1 MEKKISLEQLKNSPN
16 VAELLDPK
24 DLALIGD
31 QVVNG
36 YNIDEDSRSEWKST
50 IEKAMDIAKQ
60 IMEPK
65 SFPWPGAAN
74 IKMPIITKAC
84 IEYASRTLPEL
95 IQNDKIVKGIV
106 VGQDPE
112 GLKQLRCDRVSRYMS
127 YQLLTKSPDW
137 EEGTDSLLQTLPVLG
152 TVFKKTYYSETE
164 KRCKSEM
171 CVPENIVVNYNTQSL
186 ETSRRV
192 THTLVMYSNDIL
204 ERQRRGLYLDIPITE
219 LTSSDRAYTDDED
232 FPINILEQH
241 CYLDLDDDDYK
252 EPYIVLVHKESRKV
266 LRIVSRFKN
275 IEEKNGK
282 VVRIDADQYFTDYHF
297 IRSPD
302 GGFYSMGFGSLL
314 LPINT
319 TINTITNQLLD
330 SGTLSNTQGGFLGRG
345 LRIKN
350 GEVKVKMGEW
360 KVLDAASGTS
370 IKENIFPLPVRE
382 PSSTLLQLLQLM
394 LQEAK
399 DLSSTTDVL
408 LGKQPAQ
415 NVASGTIS
423 QLVDQGT
430 KVFAAI
436 NKRVYRGQK
445 KEYQKIY
452 DLNFKYLSNEEYRNV
467 LDDPEADVK
476 KDFEPESM
484 DIYPISDPTLSSEQ
498 QRISRASM
506 IQQLP
511 TVDRRAA
518 DEMVLE
524 AMQVEDSV
532 KKKLLPEPDPDAPP
546 PPEVQ
551 KIMAEIQQ
559 IQAEVAKISAEATL
573 SAEKVGI
580 EQIKTQVDAKESEAR
595 IQEAAARVWKM
606 QEDARHNRIKDQIQM
621 AKMQYEGAL
630 KDANLMS
637 SVNNDNHDKM
647 VEQARVMQDNKKIDI
662 DAMLRAKELEIK
674 EKQVK
679 SKGESQSSST
689 KKPSDEDILFTARL
703 KGMSVKKVKELL
715 NAN

>member
-1 MEKKISLEQLKNSPN
+1 MISLEKLQNSPN
-16 VAELLDPK
+16 VAELLDERE
-24 DLALIGD
+24 LALIGD

-36 YNIDEDSRSEWKST
+36 YNIDEDSRAEWKAT

-60 IMEPK
+60 VMEPK

-95 IQNDKIVKGIV
+95 IQNDKIVKGVIV
-106 VGQDPE
+106 GLDPE
-112 GLKQLRCDRVSRYMS
+112 GIKQKRCDRVSKYMS

-186 ETSRRV
+186 ETARRI
-192 THTLVMYSNDIL
+192 THTLVMYANDIL
-204 ERQRRGLYLDIPITE
+204 ERQRRGLYLDIPISE
-219 LTSSDRAYTDDED
+219 LTTSDQAYTDDED
-232 FPINILEQH
+232 FPINVLEQH
-241 CYLDLDDDDYK
+241 CYLDLDEDDYK

-266 LRIVSRFKN
+266 LRIISRFKN
-275 IEEKNGK
+275 VEEENGK
-282 VVRIDADQYFTDYHF
+282 IIKIEPKQYFTDFHF

-370 IKENIFPLPVRE
+370 IRDNIFPLPVRE

-394 LQEAK
+394 IQEAK

-408 LGKQPAQ
+408 LGKQAAQ
-415 NVASGTIS
+415 NVSSGTIS
-423 QLVDQGT
+423 QLVDQST

-452 DLNFKYLSNEEYRNV
+452 DLNFEYLTDEEYQNV
-467 LDDPEADVK
+467 LDDPEANVK
-476 KDFEPESM
+476 TDFEPESM
-484 DIYPISDPTLSSEQ
+484 DIFPIADPTLSSEQ
-498 QRISRASM
+498 QRISRAGM

-511 TVDRRAA
+511 TIDRRAA

-524 AMQVEDSV
+524 AMQVDGAL

-551 KIMAEIQQ
+551 KIMAEIQA
-559 IQAEVAKISAEATL
+559 IQADVARISAEATL
-573 SAEKVGI
+573 QAEKVGI
-580 EQIKTQVDAKESEAR
+580 EQIKIQVDAKESEAR

-606 QEDARHNRIKDQIQM
+606 QEDAQHNRIKDQIQLE
-621 AKMQYEGAL
+621 KMRHEGSL
-630 KDANLMS
+630 KDANLLS
-637 SVNNDNHDKM
+637 AVNNDNHNKM
-647 VEQARVMQDNKKIDI
+647 VEQAKVMQNNKKIDI
-662 DAMLRAKELEIK
+662 EAMLRAKELEIK
-674 EKQVK
+674 EKQVH
-679 SKGESQSSST
+679 
-689 KKPSDEDILFTARL
+689 P
-703 KGMSVKKVKELL
+703 KEE
-715 NAN
+715 NE